1 MNLTH
6 AIAPPA
12 MIWISAASA
21 LAALALLLW
30 RCYGGGERAG
40 STAFAAACMTFSGLL
55 VLRAAGAG
63 IFGDA
68 R

>member
-6 AIAPPA
+6 NAAAPAIVR
-12 MIWISAASA
+12 ISAAAA
-21 LAALALLLW
+21 LAVLALLLW
-30 RCYGGGERAG
+30 RCYGGQDSGDMI
-40 STAFAAACMTFSGLL
+40 AAATCLTFTGLL
-55 VLRAAGAG
+55 VSRAAGAG